1 MLVKINTEKNIEGH
15 EILEGYFT
23 NILENALKKYDDRIT
38 RLEVHLGDENAK
50 KAGEKDKRC
59 MIEARVAGLKPVA
72 VEHHADTIEKAV
84 SGATDRIK
92 HALEHTFG
100 KLNAH

>member
-1 MLVKINTEKNIEGH
+1 MLIQINTDKNIEGH
-15 EILEGYFT
+15 ERMESYFSGILQ
-23 NILENALKKYDDRIT
+23 NALKKYEDKIT
-38 RLEVHLGDENAK
+38 RLEVHLGDENSNK
-50 KAGEKDKRC
+50 GGDGDKRC
-59 MIEARVAGLKPVA
+59 MIEARVAGLKPVG
-72 VEHHADTIEKAV
+72 VVHHADTIEKAV

>member
-1 MLVKINTEKNIEGH
+1 
-15 EILEGYFT
+15 
-23 NILENALKKYDDRIT
+23 
-38 RLEVHLGDENAK
+38 
-50 KAGEKDKRC
+50 

-100 KLNAH
+100 KMNAH